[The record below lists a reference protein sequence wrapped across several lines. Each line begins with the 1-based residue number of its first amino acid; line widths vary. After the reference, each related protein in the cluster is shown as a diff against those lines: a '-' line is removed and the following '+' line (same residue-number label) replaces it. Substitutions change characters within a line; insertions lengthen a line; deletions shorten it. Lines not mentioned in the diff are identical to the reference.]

1 MEAKMSNV
9 EPNRLK
15 NFPVNFLAVLLGLM
29 GYSLALQKAESI
41 IHFPF
46 PIYLFVLYL
55 TLALFAGFLVV
66 YTIKFIKYPT
76 DVQNEFKH
84 PIKVN
89 FYPILAKLFLI
100 LSIIFIPLNVQWS
113 KYFWFIGV
121 ALQFTF
127 SVVMMYIWISHT
139 KFEIHHLNASWFIPI
154 VGNVIIPIAGS
165 HHGYTEIS
173 WFFFSIG
180 LVMWITLFV
189 IVFNRII
196 FHHPIPD
203 RLIPTSFILFAP
215 PAIAFIAYVKLT
227 GAIDPFA
234 RILYYISLFLVI
246 VVFSQV
252 KKYSKLKFY
261 ISWWAYTFPTVAFTI
276 ATILIYH
283 KTQFA
288 FFYALSYGMIV
299 LLSMIMIYVT
309 YRTIKAVNH
318 LEICIEE

>member
-1 MEAKMSNV
+1 M

-46 PIYLFVLYL
+46 SIYLFVLYL
-55 TLALFAGFLVV
+55 TLALFVGFIVV
-66 YTIKFIKYPT
+66 YSIKFIKYPI

-100 LSIIFIPLNVQWS
+100 LSIIYIPLNTQWS

-127 SVVMMYIWISHT
+127 SVVMMYIWISHS

-165 HHGYTEIS
+165 HHGYMEIS

-180 LVMWITLFV
+180 LVMWMTLFI

-227 GAIDPFA
+227 GVIDPFA

-246 VVFSQV
+246 VVFSQI
-252 KKYSKLKFY
+252 KSYSKLKFY

-288 FFYALSYGMIV
+288 FFYVLSYGMII

-309 YRTIKAVNH
+309 YRTIKAVNK

>member
-1 MEAKMSNV
+1 MV
-9 EPNRLK
+9 
-15 NFPVNFLAVLLGLM
+15 
-29 GYSLALQKAESI
+29 
-41 IHFPF
+41 
-46 PIYLFVLYL
+46 IYVSKL
-55 TLALFAGFLVV
+55 
-66 YTIKFIKYPT
+66 IKYPI
-76 DVQNEFKH
+76 DVQNEFKN

-100 LSIIFIPLNVQWS
+100 LSVIYIPLNTQLS

-121 ALQFTF
+121 ILQFIF
-127 SVVMMYIWISHT
+127 SVAMMYIWISQT

-154 VGNVIIPIAGS
+154 VGNVIIPIAGV
-165 HHGYTEIS
+165 HHGYFEIS

-180 LVMWITLFV
+180 LVMWITLFI

-227 GAIDPFA
+227 GGIDPFA
-234 RILYYISLFLVI
+234 RTLYYISLFLMI

-252 KKYSKLKFY
+252 KSYSKIKFY

-283 KTQFA
+283 ETDFL
-288 FFYALSYGMIV
+288 FFQILSYVMIAI
-299 LLSMIMIYVT
+299 LSLIMIYVI
-309 YRTIKAVNH
+309 YRTVKAVGH
-318 LEICIEE
+318 HEICIEE